1 MRVLLS
7 LVAVVALFLAAFYGA
22 GPLGL
27 RSLFGV
33 AIPYAAA
40 AIFLVGFFAK
50 VIGWARTP
58 VPFRIPTTC
67 GQQKSLP
74 WIKQSKIENPSSTLG
89 VIVRMA
95 LEVLA
100 FRSLFRNTKTELQ
113 GDRIT
118 YSSNKWLWAAGI
130 GFHYSMLV
138 ILLRH
143 LRFFTEPVP
152 AWVVAV
158 QRMDGFMI
166 VGLPEVYATTAL
178 FLAALGFLLVRRL
191 WSPPLRYISLVAD
204 YFALFL
210 LLGVGLSG
218 AWMRHISKIDV
229 PAVKSTVM
237 GLLHLSP
244 QASAAVGPVFYAH
257 LFLVSTLLA
266 YIPFSKLMH
275 MGGVFLSPTRNLT
288 ANTREVRHV
297 NPWNKPLPLHT
308 YEEYE
313 YEFRERMIEAGIP
326 VDKQGPAKSAPQ
338 PAHKEA

>member
-1 MRVLLS
+1 MRVFVS
-7 LVAVVALFLAAFYGA
+7 LVAVVALFLIGLFGA
-22 GPLGL
+22 GALGL
-27 RSLFGV
+27 RGLFGV
-33 AIPYAAA
+33 IIPYAAA
-40 AIFLVGFFAK
+40 AIFLIGFFAK
-50 VIGWARTP
+50 VLGWARTP
-58 VPFRIPTTC
+58 VPFAIPTTC

-74 WIKQSKIENPSSTLG
+74 WIKQSKIENPSTTLG
-89 VIVRMA
+89 VVIRMA

-100 FRSLFRNTKTELQ
+100 FRSLFRNTKTELV

-152 AWVVAV
+152 GFVVAI

-166 VGLPEVYATTAL
+166 IGMPEVYVTTGL
-178 FLAALGFLLVRRL
+178 FIAALGFLLVRRL
-191 WSPPLRYISLVAD
+191 WSAPIRYISLAAD

-210 LLGVGLSG
+210 LLGIGLSG
-218 AWMRHISKIDV
+218 AWMRHIAKIDV
-229 PAVKSTVM
+229 PAVKGFVM

-244 QASAAVGPVFYAH
+244 QASAALGPVFFAH
-257 LFLVSTLLA
+257 LFLVSTLLM

-313 YEFRERMIEAGIP
+313 DEFRERMIEAGIP
-326 VDKQGPAKSAPQ
+326 VDKQGPSKAAPQ
-338 PAHKEA
+338 HAHKEA